1 MESSHIV
8 LIVGLWSYGEIS
20 MNRYMG
26 DFGYVPM
33 PSDKLE
39 REEAKYQLQK
49 VQVILSFIT
58 ASLLV
63 YNFLLRKK

>member
-1 MESSHIV
+1 
-8 LIVGLWSYGEIS
+8 
-20 MNRYMG
+20 MNKYMG